1 MTHLLIRHKVKD
13 FNKWKA
19 VFDGQSEERARLG
32 CLGGSLYRT
41 VSDPNDVAVVF
52 TWSDA
57 QGAKE
62 FVESVGLRQSM
73 RESGVINPPELRFL
87 DFVEELA

>member
-13 FNKWKA
+13 FDKWKE
-19 VFDGQSEERARLG
+19 VFDRQAEDRSRLG

-62 FVESVGLRQSM
+62 FVESNGLRQSM
-73 RESGVINPPELRFL
+73 RESGVVNPPELRFL
-87 DFVEELA
+87 EFVEELA